1 MDLYHG
7 WSRMTLNLRHPTQW
21 HDVFNCRYCTCSW
34 LLLLWSF
41 MLLNKKETLKCCQSP
56 HQASAETAS
65 VGSESPVDIADYSSI
80 SARQGLSD
88 SQKYDLAINDDDFRP
103 GYKYIYPTR
112 LEYGKQRRFQY
123 DWLQRYKWLVYSK
136 KENGGF
142 CLPCMLFGQGQGGGD
157 LGILVSRPM
166 VNFTKAHSTTLP
178 VHKQKECHQVAVTK
192 LSNFI
197 TIMAGKRQS
206 VRECLDTALGL
217 AERVAA
223 NRRKLE
229 TIVDTELLC
238 GRQNIAIRGHR
249 DSIRQMW
256 KQILLATMGTSKQSC
271 STQLREVTKF
281 LRNIFRVQLPMR
293 HTPVPR
299 FKMSS

>member
-1 MDLYHG
+1 
-7 WSRMTLNLRHPTQW
+7 
-21 HDVFNCRYCTCSW
+21 
-34 LLLLWSF
+34 
-41 MLLNKKETLKCCQSP
+41 MLPSP

-88 SQKYDLAINDDDFRP
+88 SQKYDLAINDDDFQP

-166 VNFTKAHSTTLP
+166 VNFTKAQSTTVSWYPCPVADPVYTARHNMLQWEVLQHPEKNQDLP
-178 VHKQKECHQVAVTK
+178 TIILWKWKTCISSTDAHPQGCACLFTWCH
-192 LSNFI
+192 
-197 TIMAGKRQS
+197 GH
-206 VRECLDTALGL
+206 
-217 AERVAA
+217 
-223 NRRKLE
+223 
-229 TIVDTELLC
+229 LC
-238 GRQNIAIRGHR
+238 
-249 DSIRQMW
+249 
-256 KQILLATMGTSKQSC
+256 
-271 STQLREVTKF
+271 
-281 LRNIFRVQLPMR
+281 
-293 HTPVPR
+293 
-299 FKMSS
+299 